1 VATRVEPVIP
11 SWKDGTVMRWL
22 TTVDHKKIGIMY
34 IVASF
39 LLFFA
44 GGIMALLMR
53 AQLAH
58 AENGFIT
65 QDAFNTLFTMHGTV
79 MLFLFMTPL
88 FVGFGNYFVPLMI
101 GARDMAFPRL
111 NAASL
116 WLFVIGAVIMLA
128 SFGAEGG
135 AARAGWT
142 SYPPLT
148 EDAFSPGVGQ
158 DLWIL
163 GIHISGVSGVIGAI
177 NFIVT
182 IHNMRAPGMS
192 WTRVPLFVWA
202 MEAFAILV
210 IIAFSALAAAMTM
223 LLLDRQAGTAFF
235 LPDAG
240 GNPVLYQHLFW
251 FFGHPEVYIL
261 VLPAMGMLSEII
273 PVFARKPIFGY
284 KAVAFST
291 IGIAFISLLVW
302 AHHMFTVGM
311 PDGLQTW
318 FMIASYAVAVPTG
331 VKVFNWVATMW
342 RGRISFKTP
351 MLFCIGFLVLFVM
364 GGMSGIMVASYPVD
378 YQVHDSYYVVAH
390 FHYVLVGGS
399 LFGLLA
405 GTYYWFPKITG
416 RMYNERLGK
425 WHFWLM
431 LVGFNLAFLPQHML
445 GLMGM
450 PRRIYTYEQGGV
462 FEAYNAI
469 STAGSFL
476 MGIGF
481 LLFIFNMAKSWRSGP
496 RVGNDPWVADTLEWY
511 ATSPPQ
517 EHNFDKVPYVTSPRP
532 VRDLRLRLQRDQ
544 Q

>member
-1 VATRVEPVIP
+1 
-11 SWKDGTVMRWL
+11 
-22 TTVDHKKIGIMY
+22 
-34 IVASF
+34 
-39 LLFFA
+39 
-44 GGIMALLMR
+44 
-53 AQLAH
+53 
-58 AENGFIT
+58 
-65 QDAFNTLFTMHGTV
+65 
-79 MLFLFMTPL
+79 
-88 FVGFGNYFVPLMI
+88 
-101 GARDMAFPRL
+101 
-111 NAASL
+111 
-116 WLFVIGAVIMLA
+116 
-128 SFGAEGG
+128 
-135 AARAGWT
+135 
-142 SYPPLT
+142 
-148 EDAFSPGVGQ
+148 
-158 DLWIL
+158 
-163 GIHISGVSGVIGAI
+163 
-177 NFIVT
+177 
-182 IHNMRAPGMS
+182 
-192 WTRVPLFVWA
+192 

-223 LLLDRQAGTAFF
+223 LLLDRQAGTDFF

-240 GNPVLYQHLFW
+240 GNAVLYQHLFW

-261 VLPAMGMLSEII
+261 VLPAMGMISEVI

-284 KAVAFST
+284 KAVAFAT

-378 YQVHDSYYVVAH
+378 YQLHDSYYVVAH

-431 LVGFNLAFLPQHML
+431 LAGFNLAFLPQHML

-450 PRRIYTYEQGGV
+450 PRRVYTYEQGGL

-476 MGIGF
+476 MGVGF
-481 LLFIFNMAKSWRSGP
+481 LVFIFNMAKSWRSGP
-496 RVGNDPWVADTLEWY
+496 RVGNDPWQADTLEWY
-511 ATSPPQ
+511 TTSPPP
-517 EHNFDKVPYVTSPRP
+517 EENFDKVPYVTSPRP
-532 VRDLRLRLQRDQ
+532 LRDLRLRLQREQ